1 MERIDFDK
9 WRAYIKAVEA
19 APGDYTA
26 QDRHLAELLSAWL
39 DDRNRLLAQYLDEAA
54 KVRELEYQLSEAQA
68 QIAYYRSRP

>member
-19 APGDYTA
+19 QPGDYTA
-26 QDRHLAELLSAWL
+26 QDRHLAELLTAWL

-54 KVRELEYQLSEAQA
+54 KVRQLEYALSEAQA
-68 QIAYYRSRP
+68 QIAYYRGRP